1 MTAAASAGGVAS
13 GTGPDAPGGEGWRVA
28 GPQPIG
34 TFVKADVTD
43 QLVQLS
49 VQLAAELWTTRR
61 RLAAI
66 EAQLVS
72 AGMITSPDQLE
83 PGAEP
88 KDHTGRDEFIQ
99 RLFSAFLT

>member
-1 MTAAASAGGVAS
+1 MSAAGE
-13 GTGPDAPGGEGWRVA
+13 EGWRVV

-43 QLVQLS
+43 QVVQLS
-49 VQLAAELWTTRR
+49 VQLAAELWMTRR

-66 EAQLVS
+66 EAQLVT
-72 AGMITSPDQLE
+72 AGLITSPDQLE
-83 PGAEP
+83 PNAEP
-88 KDHTGRDEFIQ
+88 EDHTGRDEFIQ

>member
-1 MTAAASAGGVAS
+1 MSAAAE
-13 GTGPDAPGGEGWRVA
+13 EGWRVA

-49 VQLAAELWTTRR
+49 VQLAAELWMTRR

-66 EAQLVS
+66 EAQLVT
-72 AGMITSPDQLE
+72 AGLITSPDQLA

-88 KDHTGRDEFIQ
+88 EDRTGRDEFIQ